1 MILSMRFSV
10 IIPIY
15 NAERTL
21 RRCLDSLF
29 PQLNNDIEVL
39 LINDGSTDNS
49 AKICKEYVFK
59 SFCFKY
65 FEQENA
71 GVSAARNLG
80 IDNAQGDYVL
90 FIDSDDYVLADMFS
104 IINRALSEF
113 DYDYAVFPL
122 IVSNGNTDR
131 KEQLVPFESKE
142 LDTVIP
148 KIAEMI
154 CKKQINAPLG
164 KVYKRRILN
173 EKDVRFP
180 EGCDIAEDRAFNLKY
195 ALNINSILVASLGF
209 YNYTEE
215 LQDSLSRTIR
225 STEELAHHFAIERE
239 YIIQSLESSDL
250 DEFNMNQIIA
260 AENFCACRQVYSRA
274 KRMILRGASRKD
286 IISGIRSDCQEM
298 NSRKLQYPKT
308 LYCKKIYIPVKLRM
322 YRLIYEVAKKLAQR
336 AS

>member
-1 MILSMRFSV
+1 MRFSV
-10 IIPIY
+10 VIPIY

-21 RRCLDSLF
+21 RRCLNSLLS
-29 PQLNNDIEVL
+29 QLNNEIEVL
-39 LINDGSTDNS
+39 LINDGSKDAS
-49 AKICKEYVFK
+49 GQICKEFVAKNK
-59 SFCFKY
+59 SVRY

-71 GVSAARNLG
+71 GVSVARNVG

-298 NSRKLQYPKT
+298 NSRKLHYPKT

>member
-1 MILSMRFSV
+1 MRFSV
-10 IIPIY
+10 VIPIY

-21 RRCLDSLF
+21 RRCLNSLLS
-29 PQLNNDIEVL
+29 QLNNEIEVL
-39 LINDGSTDNS
+39 LINDGSKDAS
-49 AKICKEYVFK
+49 GQICKEFVAKNK
-59 SFCFKY
+59 SVRY

-71 GVSAARNLG
+71 GVSVARNVG

-131 KEQLVPFESKE
+131 KEQFVPFESKE
-142 LDTVIP
+142 LDTLIP
-148 KIAEMI
+148 KISEMI
-154 CKKQINAPLG
+154 CKKQINGPVA
-164 KVYKRRILN
+164 KVYKRELLN
-173 EKDVRFP
+173 KYSVRFP
-180 EGCDIAEDRAFNLKY
+180 IGCSISEDRAFNIIYSLHIRSLK
-195 ALNINSILVASLGF
+195 LVNEQF
-209 YNYTEE
+209 YFATISSN
-215 LQDSLSRTIR
+215 DSLSRTVR
-225 STEELAHHFAIERE
+225 SVEELGQHFGVEADAINTAMK
-239 YIIQSLESSDL
+239 SVDL
-250 DEFNMNQIIA
+250 DNKYIQQIKK

-298 NSRKLQYPKT
+298 NSRKLHYPKT